1 MCLIPNI
8 TKTPLNY
15 TGNKSRI
22 LDQILPLFPKK
33 TNRFVD
39 LCCGG
44 ASVGLNVADRAE
56 EVVCLD
62 INKEVICILQTLLL
76 FPEKSIITKVE
87 DIIKKFGLSDS
98 FNNGYEKYKK
108 YIDGNNGLKN
118 FNKNGYMK
126 LRDHFNNSTLDL
138 YDRAFHLLVLL
149 SYGFNNDIRFN
160 SSGKFNMPIG
170 KTDFNGSMRDKLR
183 SFKQGTNGKNI
194 KFYLADFS
202 IVKEFELGKNDF
214 VYVDPPY
221 LITNAV
227 YNENDGWGEQQEKK
241 LLETLDYLHKTDVK
255 FAISNVLSKQGIT
268 NTLLASWIKKNRF
281 KVIDINYHY
290 RSASYNKKNRS
301 ANEKEIVVL
310 NYEPEK

>member
-1 MCLIPNI
+1 
-8 TKTPLNY
+8 
-15 TGNKSRI
+15 
-22 LDQILPLFPKK
+22 LPLFPKK
-33 TNRFVD
+33 INRFVD

-44 ASVGLNVADRAE
+44 ASVGLNVVDRAK

-62 INKEVICILQTLLL
+62 INKEVVYILQTLLL

-87 DIIKKFGLSDS
+87 DIIKEFGLSDT
-98 FNNGYEKYKK
+98 FNNGYEEYKK

-118 FNKNGYMK
+118 FNKDGYMK
-126 LRDHFNNSTLDL
+126 LREHFNNSNLDI
-138 YDRAFHLLVLL
+138 YNRAFHLLVLL

-170 KTDFNGSMRDKLR
+170 KTDFNGSMRDKLK
-183 SFKQGTNGKNI
+183 SFKQGTSGKNI

-227 YNENDGWGEQQEKK
+227 YNENAGWGEQQEKK
-241 LLETLDYLHKTDVK
+241 LLETLDYLHKTGVK
-255 FAISNVLSKQGIT
+255 FALSNVLSKEGKT
-268 NTLLASWIKKNRF
+268 NTILASWIKKNGF

-290 RSASYNKKNRS
+290 RSASYNKKNRG

-310 NYEPEK
+310 NYAPTE